1 MLIHTTD
8 LPKAAYIH
16 LSIHPK
22 MCLDYNTFEINKKYC
37 GQEAHLFKKKKKT
50 HRETIK
56 AIKFILKDRILQY
69 SCLKNSRDRGAWLGY
84 SLWACK
90 ESDMTE

>member
-1 MLIHTTD
+1 MQFTLYSKSTYVYWTFETWNAFPTEIMLIHTTD

-37 GQEAHLFKKKKKT
+37 GQEAHLFKKKKK
-50 HRETIK
+50 ETEK
-56 AIKFILKDRILQY
+56 L
-69 SCLKNSRDRGAWLGY
+69 
-84 SLWACK
+84 
-90 ESDMTE
+90 

>member
-22 MCLDYNTFEINKKYC
+22 ICLDYNTFEINKKYC
-37 GQEAHLFKKKKKT
+37 GQEAHLFKKKKK
-50 HRETIK
+50 K
-56 AIKFILKDRILQY
+56 
-69 SCLKNSRDRGAWLGY
+69 
-84 SLWACK
+84 
-90 ESDMTE
+90 TEKL